1 MAGRGARR
9 AGFMTADRITGGGGF
24 SGAAS
29 SPYVRIRPLV
39 TDDPPL
45 SPSPASDLK
54 RSDRPGG
61 LADVSVRPVRP

>member
-1 MAGRGARR
+1 MASRGARR

-24 SGAAS
+24 WGAAS

-45 SPSPASDLK
+45 PDSPRLDLE
-54 RSDRPGG
+54 RTDRLGG
-61 LADVSVRPVRP
+61 LPDASVRPVRP